1 SFFLIMLHDGY
12 FESLEGWISSV
23 IHGSYNDLHTLKRLL
38 FHSHGVSHIT
48 IDSLTLTLPE
58 GTEDFV
64 VYCDTSLK
72 CYEAVLMQRGN
83 VITYASRQLKVHK
96 ENYTTNDLGLGAKE
110 LNLRQRRWI
119 DLLSDYNCEIWH
131 HPGKANVMADALS
144 QKERNKPLRIRALMM
159 TVRNDLP
166 KHIRKAQKELMKR
179 KNVRV
184 ENLWRLI
191 NGLRDLVMHELHK
204 SKYYVHSGSD
214 KMYQDLK
221 PLYRWPNMKV
231 DIATYV
237 SKCLICGKVKAEHQ
251 KPSGLL
257 QQPEIPVI
265 VDRLTKS
272 AYFIPMKKTD
282 SMEKLTQLYLKEV
295 VCRHG
300 IPVSI
305 ILDRDGYFTSRIW
318 RPLQEA
324 LGKNLYMSTA
334 YHPKMDVQSMK
345 TIQTLEDMLCAC
357 VIDFGSSW
365 DRRLPL
371 VEFSYNNSYHA
382 IIKAASYE
390 ACTEGNVDHRPFKIL
405 ARVGHV
411 SYTLELPKELK
422 GIHSTFHVSN
432 LKKCLAKGD
441 IVVLI
446 DKIQLDDKLH
456 MIEEPVEVVDRWS
469 NDLSK
474 VGYLQLKF
482 IGVRKEVQNLHG
494 NARTILRKSTLIS
507 LQVRTKQERVDKSK

>member
-1 SFFLIMLHDGY
+1 MRKVRIREECLKKEKSENKGRVSTEMELELEHTQQGSSYEVLTLVSFSWSFTHYHRLSHSELVGSALILA
-12 FESLEGWISSV
+12 LPEGTEEEEAFQ
-23 IHGSYNDLHTLKRLL
+23 TLKQKLCSASIL
-38 FHSHGVSHIT
+38 A
-48 IDSLTLTLPE
+48 LPE

-64 VYCDTSLK
+64 
-72 CYEAVLMQRGN
+72 
-83 VITYASRQLKVHK
+83 IQLKVYG

-159 TVRNDLP
+159 TVHNDLP
-166 KHIRKAQKELMKR
+166 KQIRKARKESMKR
-179 KNVRV
+179 KNVRL

-204 SKYYVHSGSD
+204 SKYSVHSGSD

-221 PLYRWPNMKV
+221 PLYRWPNIKV

-237 SKCLICGKVKAEHQ
+237 SKCLIYGKVKAEHQ

-257 QQPEIPVI
+257 QQPEIPVS
-265 VDRLTKS
+265 K
-272 AYFIPMKKTD
+272 
-282 SMEKLTQLYLKEV
+282 
-295 VCRHG
+295 HG

-305 ILDRDGYFTSRIW
+305 ILDRDGYFTSRFW

-365 DRRLPL
+365 DRHLPL

-382 IIKAASYE
+382 SIKAASYE

-422 GIHSTFHVSN
+422 GIHSTFHVLN

-446 DKIQLDDKLH
+446 DEIQLDDKLY

-507 LQVRTKQERVDKSK
+507 LQVRTKQERVDKSR